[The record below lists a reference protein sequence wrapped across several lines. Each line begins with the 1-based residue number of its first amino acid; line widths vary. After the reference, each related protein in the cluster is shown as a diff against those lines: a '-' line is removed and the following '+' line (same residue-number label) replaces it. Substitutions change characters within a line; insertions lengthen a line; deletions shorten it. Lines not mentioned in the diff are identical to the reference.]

1 MRNIE
6 SLSIVRE
13 ALLGNEN
20 GGIIIIGMIIIIV
33 ILIIY
38 TLGKNKIS
46 KWLFL
51 SIIFLFC
58 IKFYLLT
65 LFLISDIIAFDDK
78 KRCAYEV

>member
-46 KWLFL
+46 K
-51 SIIFLFC
+51 
-58 IKFYLLT
+58 
-65 LFLISDIIAFDDK
+65 
-78 KRCAYEV
+78 

>member
-20 GGIIIIGMIIIIV
+20 GGIVIIGMIIIIV

-46 KWLFL
+46 KWFFL
-51 SIIFLFC
+51 SIIFYF
-58 IKFYLLT
+58 
-65 LFLISDIIAFDDK
+65 A
-78 KRCAYEV
+78 